1 MHLFQRLKQWQ
12 VRRRYQAALVIY
24 VASYTYRHLSMDD
37 QRRISDW
44 VKNLIEGKFTVM
56 VSFKDYEL
64 FWPIRA
70 KAAYWAVA
78 MKSLGI
84 PPAIPGEV
92 WEIPNQPR
100 WRHRFTVVNKLL
112 RDFRPFNR
120 TTTQVQDYLKSKG
133 VDVTTIDLQAR

>member
-1 MHLFQRLKQWQ
+1 MRLFEHLKQWR
-12 VRRRYQAALVIY
+12 VRRRYQAALAIY
-24 VASYTYRHLSMDD
+24 VASYTYRQLSMDD

-44 VKNLIEGKFTVM
+44 VKNLIDGKITVL

-64 FWPIRA
+64 FMPVRA

-92 WEIPNQPR
+92 WEIPGQSR
-100 WRHRFTVVNKLL
+100 WRHRFSVVNKLL
-112 RDFRPFNR
+112 QDFRPFSS

-133 VDVTTIDLQAR
+133 VDVTNIDLQAR